1 MSNHSAVKKR
11 PPTSTAPATPSTTP
25 EQSLLGW
32 IEVLEGVAA
41 STRRVRHEL
50 TRALAVHGVGESQF
64 SILWICHQAPG
75 EGISQSDI
83 AGRLAIS
90 TAHVSGLVEQ
100 LRRAGWLDGH
110 RDVADRRRQVW
121 RTTAAGQDFIAAL
134 VASLA
139 AWLRRAEPGLARIDA
154 AQLHDLT
161 ERLGQTLADDVATAG
176 HSSVDA
182 PTRSALADFTA
193 PTAAPQRKRGA
204 A

>member
-1 MSNHSAVKKR
+1 MKQRA
-11 PPTSTAPATPSTTP
+11 PTITAPTPPSATPG
-25 EQSLLGW
+25 QSLVGW

-41 STRRVRHEL
+41 STRLVRHEL

-64 SILWICHQAPG
+64 SILWICQQASST
-75 EGISQSDI
+75 GISQSDI
-83 AGRLAIS
+83 ACRLAIS

-100 LRRAGWLDGH
+100 LRRSGWLDGH

-121 RTTAAGQDFIAAL
+121 RTTVAGENFVAAL

-139 AWLRRAEPGLARIDA
+139 TWLRRAEPGLAQIDA

-161 ERLGQTLADDVATAG
+161 QRLGQTLADDDGAAASCSSIETAT
-176 HSSVDA
+176 SD
-182 PTRSALADFTA
+182 ALAVF
-193 PTAAPQRKRGA
+193 AAPPVGPRRKRGA